1 MRNTFIALSICLSF
15 AAGGALAQSAA
26 AKATVV
32 DAKAVGQVGEQGDG
46 FLGLVTGA
54 APPAVK
60 AAVAEINAGRAQAYK
75 DIAAKTGV
83 AESAAGEA
91 TARQL
96 EARVAAGGYFKPLAG
111 GWTKK

>member
-1 MRNTFIALSICLSF
+1 MRNMLLAVSICLGF
-15 AAGGALAQSAA
+15 AAGGAMAQSAGS
-26 AKATVV
+26 KATVV
-32 DAKAVGQVGEQGDG
+32 DAKAAGQVGEQGDG
-46 FLGLVTGA
+46 FLGLVTGS

-60 AAVAEINAGRAQAYK
+60 AAVADINAGRAQAYK

-96 EARVAAGGYFKPLAG
+96 EARVPSGGYFKPLDG